1 MPIFDSNWIHLG
13 LDETFTVGNGQSK
26 QVVSEQGKEKV
37 FATWYL
43 KLKEIV
49 ERFDKKMMMYHDM
62 IVSHPK
68 IIDLLPKDITIMF
81 WDYVPR
87 TDYEGLQLLKQSG
100 FRLVGLSGSWDWYN
114 LYPDTSL
121 AVQNINQLVPQLVDK
136 KGFAHFIS
144 SWGDPF
150 GENLS
155 ELNWYN
161 FAYGA
166 AKSWSASQKIPIET
180 FTEAFMI
187 QMFISDSNHLF
198 EALHELVHL
207 YRYKEKDSFFSNK
220 SGQQNHSEVW
230 RQYHADVLDTVLELT
245 SYTEEDIGKLQ
256 YLKNNC
262 NTVLDHLH
270 MENHLTLLDNDDLLE
285 SIRLTVERVGFVA
298 DKYRILKRVTSNSI
312 SIEEKQQMIRW
323 LSGQFSVLKERYM
336 EAWQKTNRP
345 IQLIRLRGLFEKQ
358 QIQYNTLEK
367 LVRDGSF

>member
-1 MPIFDSNWIHLG
+1 M
-13 LDETFTVGNGQSK
+13 
-26 QVVSEQGKEKV
+26 
-37 FATWYL
+37 
-43 KLKEIV
+43 
-49 ERFDKKMMMYHDM
+49 
-62 IVSHPK
+62 
-68 IIDLLPKDITIMF
+68 
-81 WDYVPR
+81 
-87 TDYEGLQLLKQSG
+87 
-100 FRLVGLSGSWDWYN
+100 
-114 LYPDTSL
+114 

-166 AKSWSASQKIPIET
+166 AKSWSASQKIPMET

-298 DKYRILKRVTSNSI
+298 DKYRILKRVASNSI

-323 LSGQFSVLKERYM
+323 LSDQFSVLKERYM